1 MCWCRSH
8 NRTPNCG
15 QPGCQPPGLTSPEYL
30 EQLRARLRDLEVML
44 AHYLEQAKQREESAQ
59 VTQESFLRPHMGE
72 DQYGQ
77 QIKAAESESA
87 QLRRVLA
94 HYQP

>member
-1 MCWCRSH
+1 
-8 NRTPNCG
+8 
-15 QPGCQPPGLTSPEYL
+15 
-30 EQLRARLRDLEVML
+30 ML